1 LSVHGWTGSLVEVR
15 VGRGTAG
22 GLALGSLDGKVG
34 EGEGEESVCMPD
46 ICMERKYFV
55 AAWRSC
61 SRSSAVCRLPTS
73 ISIYKHSRLQAFP
86 FTSIPIYKHSHLQ
99 AFLLTS
105 IPVDK
110 HSC

>member
-1 LSVHGWTGSLVEVR
+1 MASLVEGR

-22 GLALGSLDGKVG
+22 GLALLGSLEGKVG

-46 ICMERKYFV
+46 ICMERKYLV

-73 ISIYKHSRLQAFP
+73 ISLYKHAQ
-86 FTSIPIYKHSHLQ
+86 IPL
-99 AFLLTS
+99 
-105 IPVDK
+105 
-110 HSC
+110 